1 MPKRAQIISPDAYPA
16 LMPKGV
22 SGAVARMLRSPEMA
36 ERGAKVLEQQG
47 ESLRQAVLE
56 LVGNLENAGQD
67 HGTVAAAAHE
77 IRGLAGSAGL
87 ASAGRIAEGLCRY
100 YDQVAAMALRPDGAI
115 VELHVSAIARAARHQ
130 DEASRMSDK
139 VAKELAV
146 LVQHKLTEINTL
158 RSS

>member
-1 MPKRAQIISPDAYPA
+1 MPKRAQIISPDAYPG
-16 LMPKGV
+16 LLPKGV
-22 SGAVARMLRSPEMA
+22 SAAVARQLRSPEMA
-36 ERGAKVLEQQG
+36 ERGAKAIEEQG
-47 ESLRQAVLE
+47 DSLRLAVLD
-56 LVGNLENAGQD
+56 LVGELEKAATD
-67 HGTVAAAAHE
+67 HAAISAAAHE

-100 YDQVAAMALRPDGAI
+100 YDQVAAMTLRPDAAI

-158 RSS
+158 RPD